1 MTSPEGLD
9 TVNKIQ
15 DVFTFVFLGELG
27 LKNISLGPLNY
38 VRDKLNIF
46 DAALVTISLVEYF
59 S

>member
-1 MTSPEGLD
+1 MTSPEGLE

-15 DVFTFVFLGELG
+15 DVFTFVFLGELA

-38 VRDKLNIF
+38 VRDKINLF